1 MWGSRSRGSPL
12 MANPLGSSN
21 VKAFYTIWF
30 SKANFG
36 VFLHAE
42 PSQMSEGWKQL
53 FWVLKAPEKLMFL
66 RNINKWCFLDV
77 ERFIKK
83 HKITRDDWRR
93 VKITRKMI
101 EDAKQLDIKLSPASG
116 KTHTLHSRSAL
127 WISSIYFIN
136 MIRYTEDFSVV
147 NISTSFASSHL
158 NTRSST
164 N

>member
-1 MWGSRSRGSPL
+1 
-12 MANPLGSSN
+12 
-21 VKAFYTIWF
+21 
-30 SKANFG
+30 
-36 VFLHAE
+36 
-42 PSQMSEGWKQL
+42 
-53 FWVLKAPEKLMFL
+53 
-66 RNINKWCFLDV
+66 LDV

-136 MIRYTEDFSVV
+136 MIRYTEDCPRDPVIRVKGSL
-147 NISTSFASSHL
+147 TLPGKGPKL
-158 NTRSST
+158 NFHNVLRR
-164 N
+164 